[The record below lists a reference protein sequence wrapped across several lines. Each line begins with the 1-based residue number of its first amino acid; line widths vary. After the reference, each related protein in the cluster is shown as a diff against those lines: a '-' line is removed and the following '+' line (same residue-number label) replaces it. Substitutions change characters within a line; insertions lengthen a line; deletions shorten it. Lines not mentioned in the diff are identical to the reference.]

1 MGRLGQY
8 RLHNHLW
15 QGATS
20 HSVWPPVLCQDAGG
34 GLAYQWGVPWE
45 VSGLGLRSF
54 VSPPSGPCRSCLTNY
69 LTQFVRGEQK

>member
-8 RLHNHLW
+8 RVHNRLW

-34 GLAYQWGVPWE
+34 GLAYQWVFPGRSLGWAFVPLSRLLLDP
-45 VSGLGLRSF
+45 VAH
-54 VSPPSGPCRSCLTNY
+54 V
-69 LTQFVRGEQK
+69 